1 LQINP
6 RQVEAFRLVMLR
18 GSVTIAAKELQISQ
32 PAVSRLLRDFEYR
45 VGIPLFDRRGN
56 QLVPTPE
63 ATLLHAEVERSFT
76 GLRDIARYA
85 QEIKKHRV
93 GSLRVAALPAMAM
106 GFIPHLVGKFIRDRE
121 LRNVYV
127 HGMPSNL
134 VLEAVASG
142 QTEVGFAAAPYGRPG
157 LKTEPLRARAVAVL
171 PQGHRLAAKKVI
183 GPHDI
188 AGERVIE
195 LDDGSIFGTQTKAA
209 LAGVPRQV
217 VVSTPLAGIA
227 CSLVI
232 SGAGLAIVDPFSA
245 NDFEERGIVVR
256 PFRPAIDTRIMTIT
270 SSLAK
275 LSQIAEEFIARVRD
289 QAAELDRR
297 YEKATAR

>member
-1 LQINP
+1 MQINP

-45 VGIPLFDRRGN
+45 VGVPLFVRRGN

-63 ATLLHAEVERSFT
+63 ANLLHAEVERSFI

-85 QEIKKHRV
+85 QEIRRHRV
-93 GSLRVAALPAMAM
+93 GALRVAALPAMAM
-106 GFIPHLVGKFIRDRE
+106 GFIPRLVGKFISGRE
-121 LRNVYV
+121 LRNIYV

-157 LKTEPLRARAVAVL
+157 LKTEPLAARAVVAI
-171 PQGHRLAAKKVI
+171 PRGHRLGAKNVI
-183 GPHDI
+183 GPNDI

-195 LDDGSIFGTQTKAA
+195 LDDDSIFGTRTKAA
-209 LAGVPRQV
+209 LAGVPREIV
-217 VVSTPLAGIA
+217 VTTPLAGIA
-227 CSLVI
+227 CSLVL

-245 NDFEERGIVVR
+245 SEFEERGVVIR
-256 PFRPAIDTRIMTIT
+256 PFRPAIDTRVVTIT
-270 SSLAK
+270 STHVR
-275 LSQIAEEFIARVRD
+275 LSQIAEEFITLVRD
-289 QAAELDRR
+289 QAAELDRK
-297 YEKATAR
+297 YEKAIAR